1 VRGVKDTSLPGGAPR
16 GRVEKP
22 AGQGRERASLG
33 PSSISIV
40 IPFYNEEANVRPLH
54 QTLSR
59 VLERLGREY
68 EVIAVDDGSTDRT
81 LSLLAE
87 IHREDPRWRVL
98 AFRRNF
104 GQTAALA
111 AGFDYARGESV
122 VTLDADL
129 QNDPEDIPKLLE
141 MLGSHD
147 VVSGWRADRRDA
159 FLTRT
164 LPSMLANKLI
174 SVITGVRLH
183 DYGCTLKAYRR
194 EVIENLELYGDMH
207 RFIPAVASWMG
218 VSIAEVKVHHAPR
231 RAGVSKYGLSRMMK
245 VFLDL
250 ITVKFLLSFMAKPIR
265 AFGGLGLALGGVGFL
280 ITLYLA
286 ALRLVLGESIGGRPL
301 LLLGI
306 LLIVL
311 GAQLIGMGLLGEIL
325 VRVYHEGLGKSIYA
339 VRSILGDARAE
350 PDVQEQ
356 GQAGRGNW
364 GSSSH
369 GM

>member
-1 VRGVKDTSLPGGAPR
+1 MRGVKDTSLPGGAPR

-54 QTLSR
+54 QALSR

-104 GQTAALA
+104 GQTAALS
-111 AGFDYARGESV
+111 AGFDYARGEII

-147 VVSGWRADRRDA
+147 VVSGWRADRRDS

-174 SVITGVRLH
+174 SSITGVRLH

-194 EVIENLELYGDMH
+194 EVIENLKLYGDMH

-218 VSIAEVKVHHAPR
+218 ISIAEVKVHHEPR
-231 RAGVSKYGLSRMMK
+231 RAGVSKYGLGRTVR

-250 ITVKFLLSFMAKPIR
+250 ITVRFMLGFVTKPIR
-265 AFGGLGLALGGVGFL
+265 AFGGLGLTLGGVGFL

-286 ALRLVLGESIGGRPL
+286 ALRLVLGESIGMRPL
-301 LLLGI
+301 LLLGV

-325 VRVYHEGLGKSIYA
+325 ARIYHEGLGKSIYM
-339 VRSILGDARAE
+339 VRSILGDASGESRERGLAE
-350 PDVQEQ
+350 GGKREWED
-356 GQAGRGNW
+356 
-364 GSSSH
+364 SSH
-369 GM
+369 VS